1 MTTDTHLKQHDATR
15 EKLLASAYCEIR
27 RQGYQG
33 ASINNILEST
43 GLTKGALYHHFAN
56 KQALGLAVIDE
67 VIAVN
72 LNDWF
77 IQRIRD
83 SATPVET
90 LLDVIAQLGARLDEE
105 AILLG
110 CPLNNL
116 IQEMSPLDEQFR
128 HRLNVILEDWQSAI
142 DSALHKSQQQG
153 RIKPEIDCSAAAL
166 FILSA
171 WEGCIGMA
179 KNRQSIRPFQ
189 ICLEQLQGYIRSLMI
204 L

>member
-1 MTTDTHLKQHDATR
+1 MTAETKFKSHDATR
-15 EKLLASAYCEIR
+15 EKLLSSAYCEIR
-27 RQGYQG
+27 RHGYQG

-43 GLTKGALYHHFAN
+43 GLTKGALYHHFAT
-56 KQALGLAVIDE
+56 KHALGLAVIDE

-77 IQRIRD
+77 IARIRD
-83 SATPVET
+83 SETPVET
-90 LLDVIAQLGARLDEE
+90 LLDVIAQLGSRLDEE

-128 HRLNVILEDWQSAI
+128 HRLNVILEEWQSAI
-142 DSALHKSQQQG
+142 HTALLNGQRQG
-153 RIKPEIDCSAAAL
+153 TIKPEIDCSAAAL

-179 KNRQSIRPFQ
+179 KNRQSVCPFQ
-189 ICLEQLQGYIRSLMI
+189 ICLQQLQGYIRSLMI

>member
-1 MTTDTHLKQHDATR
+1 MTTDTKLKPHDATR
-15 EKLLASAYCEIR
+15 EKLLSSAYCEIR
-27 RQGYQG
+27 RHGYQG

-43 GLTKGALYHHFAN
+43 GLTKGALYHHFAT
-56 KQALGLAVIDE
+56 KHALGLAVIDE

-83 SATPVET
+83 SETPVET
-90 LLDVIAQLGARLDEE
+90 LLDVIAQLGIRLDEE

-128 HRLNVILEDWQSAI
+128 QRLNIVLEHWQSAI
-142 DSALHKSQQQG
+142 HTALQNGQLQG
-153 RIKPEIDCSAAAL
+153 KIKPEIDCSAAAL
-166 FILSA
+166 FILAA

-189 ICLEQLQGYIRSLMI
+189 ICLQQLQEYIRNLMI